1 MCRRSRIDRSFVV
14 FSHGRSFAF
23 SGPLNVRFRQL
34 LLVMI
39 QTAHRIDQLF
49 QQKKKEILSVYYTA
63 GFPER
68 EDTVRIAEYLE
79 QAGADLIEIGMPYSD
94 PLADGPTIQDS
105 SQRALDN
112 GMSIKLLLEQLQ
124 SIRDTVNIPLIL
136 MGYLNP
142 VIQYGVERFCQQCQQ
157 IGVDA
162 LIIPDLPMQAYLD
175 EYKARF
181 ESYGL
186 YNIFLITPQTS
197 EERIRLID
205 EHSHGFIYMV
215 SSASVTGAKGHITEE
230 QVEYFNRIQ
239 GMNLTHP
246 QLIGFGIS
254 NRDTFSRASEY
265 AQGAIIGSAFIK
277 VLAESDD
284 LQKDI
289 SGFIRAIK
297 GGS

>member
-1 MCRRSRIDRSFVV
+1 M
-14 FSHGRSFAF
+14 
-23 SGPLNVRFRQL
+23 PQP
-34 LLVMI
+34 
-39 QTAHRIDQLF
+39 THRIDQLF
-49 QQKKKEILSVYYTA
+49 QQKKKRILSVYYTA
-63 GFPER
+63 GFPQLD
-68 EDTVRIAEYLE
+68 DTVRVAKYLQ

-105 SQRALDN
+105 SQQALEN
-112 GMSIKLLLEQLQ
+112 GMSIKVLLEQLQ
-124 SIRDTVNIPLIL
+124 GIREKVDIPLIL

-142 VIQYGVERFCQQCQQ
+142 IIQYGVEKFCQQCQQ

-175 EYKARF
+175 EYKAMF

-205 EHSHGFIYMV
+205 ENSHGFIYMV
-215 SSASVTGAKGHITEE
+215 SSASVTGAKGDITE
-230 QVEYFNRIQ
+230 QQITYFNRIQ
-239 GMNLTHP
+239 DMQLHHP

-254 NRDTFSRASEY
+254 NQETFQQACQY

-277 VLAESDD
+277 VLAEDKN
-284 LQKDI
+284 LKKDI
-289 SGFIRAIK
+289 SDFIDSVAK
-297 GGS
+297 

>member
-1 MCRRSRIDRSFVV
+1 
-14 FSHGRSFAF
+14 
-23 SGPLNVRFRQL
+23 
-34 LLVMI
+34 MI
-39 QTAHRIDQLF
+39 QTTHRIDQLF
-49 QQKKKEILSVYYTA
+49 QQKKENILSVYYTA
-63 GFPER
+63 GFPQLD
-68 EDTVRIAEYLE
+68 DTVRIAEYLQ

-105 SQRALDN
+105 SQQALDN
-112 GMSIKLLLEQLQ
+112 GMSIKVLLEQLQ
-124 SIRDTVNIPLIL
+124 GIRSTVDIPLIL

-142 VIQYGVERFCQQCQQ
+142 VIQYGVEKFCEQCRQ

-175 EYKARF
+175 EYKQLF

-215 SSASVTGAKGHITEE
+215 SSASVTGAKGNITE
-230 QVEYFNRIQ
+230 QQIAYFNRIQ
-239 GMNLTHP
+239 AMQLRHP

-254 NRDTFSRASEY
+254 NQETFQQACQY

-277 VLAESDD
+277 VLAENQDLEKGISD
-284 LQKDI
+284 
-289 SGFIRAIK
+289 FINSVT
-297 GGS
+297 G

>member
-1 MCRRSRIDRSFVV
+1 M
-14 FSHGRSFAF
+14 
-23 SGPLNVRFRQL
+23 LK
-34 LLVMI
+34 
-39 QTAHRIDQLF
+39 TTHRIDQLF
-49 QQKKKEILSVYYTA
+49 QQKEGNILSVYYTA
-63 GFPER
+63 GFPQLD
-68 EDTVRIAEYLE
+68 DTVRIAEYLQ

-112 GMSIKLLLEQLQ
+112 GMSVKVLLEQLQ
-124 SIRDTVNIPLIL
+124 GIRSTVDIPLIL

-142 VIQYGVERFCQQCQQ
+142 VIQYGVEKFCEQCQQ
-157 IGVDA
+157 IGIDA
-162 LIIPDLPMQAYLD
+162 LIIPDLPMRAYLD
-175 EYKARF
+175 GYKELF

-215 SSASVTGAKGHITEE
+215 SSASVTGAKGNITK
-230 QVEYFNRIQ
+230 QQIAYFNRIQ
-239 GMNLTHP
+239 AMQLYHP

-254 NRDTFSRASEY
+254 NQETFQQACQY

-277 VLAESDD
+277 VLSESKD
-284 LQKDI
+284 LKKDI
-289 SGFIRAIK
+289 IGFVNSVT
-297 GGS
+297 G